1 MQATN
6 LNNQSPFRRPDSI
19 DEIIKNFSGQ
29 RNKARFEERISAL
42 SSIQTQMNKIK
53 LDFYLIAE
61 SFRMN
66 IPITNP
72 LNPPFEIPKHRN
84 LAKKYR
90 FGEYGSYAA
99 SLIILTYLTFNYL
112 DYEWWMNALIV
123 LFFFT
128 IITLIMPL
136 LTEAF
141 NVNKENPDSINRLKT
156 AIYIL
161 TLLTLICTAIFALFR
176 SSTET
181 SGITVMLWDYSM
193 PAAEIFTAF
202 LASCCAE
209 AKRFYGWSKEL
220 KDEYNQLDAQ
230 SKKIEAEIADISSK
244 IPPDSPPDNS
254 GNNGSANSGSTTD
267 NLTKSVVVV
276 PQTVSANGGA
286 VANENIGK

>member
-1 MQATN
+1 MQTTN
-6 LNNQSPFRRPDSI
+6 LNNQSPFRRPESI
-19 DEIIKNFSGQ
+19 DEIINNFTDH

-42 SSIQTQMNKIK
+42 SSIQTQMDKIK

-99 SLIILTYLTFNYL
+99 SLIILTYLTFSYL

-136 LTEAF
+136 LTEVF

-230 SKKIEAEIADISSK
+230 SKKIEAEIANISSK
-244 IPPDSPPDNS
+244 IPPNNSPNGGS
-254 GNNGSANSGSTTD
+254 SNNGSATD
-267 NLTKSVVVV
+267 DLTKSVVVV
-276 PQTVSANGGA
+276 PQTVSANGGT